1 MWWYNKVKIKKG
13 EIQMRLET
21 TIRIIVTEKE
31 WDTLTAAKVT
41 LAQLFNLLRDY
52 EEEAISIKNALI
64 SLEAVMDDII
74 DDYE

>member
-1 MWWYNKVKIKKG
+1 MK
-13 EIQMRLET
+13 LET
-21 TIRIIVTEKE
+21 IVKTIVTEEE

-52 EEEAISIKNALI
+52 EAEAISIKNAII

>member
-1 MWWYNKVKIKKG
+1 
-13 EIQMRLET
+13 MRLET
-21 TIRIIVTEKE
+21 TVRTIITEKE

-52 EEEAISIKNALI
+52 EAEAILIKNAII

>member
-1 MWWYNKVKIKKG
+1 MK
-13 EIQMRLET
+13 LET
-21 TIRIIVTEKE
+21 TIRIVITEKE
-31 WDTLTAAKVT
+31 WDTLTDAKVT

-52 EEEAISIKNALI
+52 EEEAISVKNALI

>member
-1 MWWYNKVKIKKG
+1 
-13 EIQMRLET
+13 MRSET
-21 TIRIIVTEKE
+21 TVKTIVTKEE

-52 EEEAISIKNALI
+52 EAEAISIKNALI

>member
-1 MWWYNKVKIKKG
+1 
-13 EIQMRLET
+13 MRLET
-21 TIRIIVTEKE
+21 TVRTIITEKE

-52 EEEAISIKNALI
+52 EAEAISIKNAII
-64 SLEAVMDDII
+64 SLEVVMDDII

>member
-1 MWWYNKVKIKKG
+1 
-13 EIQMRLET
+13 MRLET
-21 TIRIIVTEKE
+21 TVRTIITEKE

-52 EEEAISIKNALI
+52 EVEAISIKNAII

>member
-1 MWWYNKVKIKKG
+1 MK
-13 EIQMRLET
+13 LET
-21 TIRIIVTEKE
+21 TIRIVVTEKE
-31 WDTLTAAKVT
+31 WDTLTDAKVT

-52 EEEAISIKNALI
+52 EEEAISVKNALI

>member
-1 MWWYNKVKIKKG
+1 
-13 EIQMRLET
+13 MRLET
-21 TIRIIVTEKE
+21 TVRTIITEKE

-52 EEEAISIKNALI
+52 EAEAISIKNAII

>member
-1 MWWYNKVKIKKG
+1 MK
-13 EIQMRLET
+13 LET

-41 LAQLFNLLRDY
+41 LAQLFNLLQDY

-64 SLEAVMDDII
+64 SLEAVMDDVI
-74 DDYE
+74 DDCE

>member
-1 MWWYNKVKIKKG
+1 MK
-13 EIQMRLET
+13 LET
-21 TIRIIVTEKE
+21 TVRTIVTEEE
-31 WDTLTAAKVT
+31 WNTLTAAKVT

-52 EEEAISIKNALI
+52 EAEAISIKNAII